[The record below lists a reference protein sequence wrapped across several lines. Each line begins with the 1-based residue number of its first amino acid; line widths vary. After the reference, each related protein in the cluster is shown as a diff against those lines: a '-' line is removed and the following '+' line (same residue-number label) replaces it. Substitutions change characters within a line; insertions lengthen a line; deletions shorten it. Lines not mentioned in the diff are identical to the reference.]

1 MSFFDYLEYNIGR
14 NSLGAKMGDIKSARE
29 IALEKVEKLEKAT
42 DEERLRWKYVPEG
55 EKLIARYLSEG
66 CNLMVELGNYEEKAR
81 RCIIEGAGDV
91 LIRNINLPKDNL
103 AKRNNKRAMEGLKT
117 LKSDKVAVENIYSQL
132 RHLFKHYT
140 EQGEQQRKQA
150 YETLKTEFEVRVR
163 QAIQQQLGLLPGAK
177 IDVEKQPQFQE
188 EWRKVQTQMDSQYYK
203 LLDEYK
209 QELSAIP

>member
-1 MSFFDYLEYNIGR
+1 
-14 NSLGAKMGDIKSARE
+14 MGDIKSALE
-29 IALEKVEKLEKAT
+29 IAMEKVEKLEKAT

-55 EKLIARYLSEG
+55 EKLITRYLSEG

-91 LIRNINLPKDNL
+91 LIRNINLPKNNL
-103 AKRNNKRAMEGLKT
+103 AKRNNKRAMEGFKT

-150 YETLKTEFEVRVR
+150 YETLKTEFEVQVR

-188 EWRKVQTQMDSQYYK
+188 EWRKVQTQIDSQYYK

-209 QELSAIP
+209 QELAAIP